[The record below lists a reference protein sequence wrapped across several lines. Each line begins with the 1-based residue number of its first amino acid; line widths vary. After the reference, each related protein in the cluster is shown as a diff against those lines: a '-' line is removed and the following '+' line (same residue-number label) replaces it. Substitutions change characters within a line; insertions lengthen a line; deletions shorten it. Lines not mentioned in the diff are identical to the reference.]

1 MKKLIQILSVFLLSF
16 MALTMV
22 SAQKSIPSVDLK
34 NLDGQIVNTNSF
46 IQNGKITVVS
56 FWATWCTPC
65 KRELEIY
72 HEIYEDW
79 VEKYG
84 LEIVAITIDNSRQL
98 PKIKPLVAQQGWEF
112 TILSDV
118 NQDLMKQLNFTFIPQ
133 TYILDKEGKVVFDHS
148 GFAPGDEYEMEK
160 ILDELMK

>member
-1 MKKLIQILSVFLLSF
+1 MKRLTQLLP
-16 MALTMV
+16 ALLLTIFTFTAV

-34 NLDGQIVNTNSF
+34 NLDGQVVNTKSF
-46 IQNGKITVVS
+46 IENGKITVLS

-72 HEIYEDW
+72 HMIYDDW

-84 LEIVAITIDNSRQL
+84 LEIVAVTIDNSRQL
-98 PKIKPLVAQQGWEF
+98 PKVKPLIAQQGWKF

-118 NQDLMKQLNFTFIPQ
+118 NQELMKLLNFTFIPQ
-133 TYILDKEGKVVFDHS
+133 TYILDKDGNVVFSHS

-160 ILDELMK
+160 ILDGLVK

>member
-1 MKKLIQILSVFLLSF
+1 MKKLIQILFVFLLSVMTF
-16 MALTMV
+16 TMV

-79 VEKYG
+79 VEKYD

-160 ILDELMK
+160 ILDELVK

>member
-1 MKKLIQILSVFLLSF
+1 MKRLLQLLPVLLLTIFSF
-16 MALTMV
+16 SMV

-34 NLDGQIVNTNSF
+34 NLDGQVVNTKSF
-46 IQNGKITVVS
+46 IENGKITVLS

-72 HEIYEDW
+72 HEIYDDW
-79 VEKYG
+79 VEKYD
-84 LEIVAITIDNSRQL
+84 LEIVAVTIDNSRQL
-98 PKIKPLVAQQGWEF
+98 PKVKPLLAQQGWKF

-133 TYILDKEGKVVFDHS
+133 TYILDKDGNVVFSHS

-160 ILDELMK
+160 ILDGLVK

>member
-1 MKKLIQILSVFLLSF
+1 MKKMIQLLTVFLLTV
-16 MALTMV
+16 MAYGIA

-34 NLDGQIVNTNSF
+34 NLDGQVINTNTF
-46 IQNGKITVVS
+46 IQNGKITVLS

-72 HEIYEDW
+72 HEIYDDW
-79 VEKYG
+79 VEKYD
-84 LEIVAITIDNSRQL
+84 LEIVAITIDNARQL

>member
-16 MALTMV
+16 MTFSMV
-22 SAQKSIPSVDLK
+22 SAQKNIPSVDLK

-79 VEKYG
+79 VEKYD

-160 ILDELMK
+160 ILDELVK

>member
-1 MKKLIQILSVFLLSF
+1 

>member
-1 MKKLIQILSVFLLSF
+1 MKRLIQLLP
-16 MALTMV
+16 ALMLTFFIFSTV

-34 NLDGQIVNTNSF
+34 NLDGQVVNTKSF
-46 IQNGKITVVS
+46 IENGKITVLS

-72 HEIYEDW
+72 HTIYDEW
-79 VEKYG
+79 IEKYG
-84 LEIVAITIDNSRQL
+84 LEIVAVTIDNSRQL
-98 PKIKPLVAQQGWEF
+98 PKVKPLIAQQGWQF

-118 NQDLMKQLNFTFIPQ
+118 NQELMKLLNFTFIPQ
-133 TYILDKEGKVVFDHS
+133 TYILDKDGNVVFSHS

-160 ILDELMK
+160 ILDGLVK

>member
-1 MKKLIQILSVFLLSF
+1 MKKLIQILPVLLLTIMTFSV
-16 MALTMV
+16 V

-34 NLDGQIVNTNSF
+34 NLDGQVVISNSF
-46 IQNGKITVVS
+46 IKNGKITVLS

-72 HEIYEDW
+72 HEIYDDW
-79 VEKYG
+79 IEKYD
-84 LEIVAITIDNSRQL
+84 LEIVAVTIDNARQL
-98 PKIKPLVAQQGWEF
+98 PKIKPLLAQAGWKF

-133 TYILDKEGKVVFDHS
+133 TYILDKEGNVVFSHS
-148 GFAPGDEYEMEK
+148 GFAAGDEYEMEK
-160 ILDELMK
+160 ILDELVK